1 MRIRVNLLVRLMLTP
16 LGTKQ
21 THETEQ
27 PAFNVVAHQLH
38 THKTMLQTFDNQP
51 KFPTNTKGE
60 LVPCIKVMHRGTFK
74 QQHYLCVPTGIVNVA
89 KPHDPPKYGI
99 KHTVRRCHPDG
110 RVIMRVR
117 MSKKQRLARRHRD
130 RDRLHGIGKK
140 EVSA

>member
-1 MRIRVNLLVRLMLTP
+1 VSLLVRLMLTP

-51 KFPTNTKGE
+51 KFPFDRKGNPQ
-60 LVPCIKVMHRGTFK
+60 PCIKVMHRGTFK

-89 KPHDPPKYGI
+89 KPHEPPRYGI
-99 KHTVRRCHPDG
+99 KHTVFRCTRDG
-110 RVIMRVR
+110 RIIPRVR
-117 MSKKQRLARRHRD
+117 ISKKQGLARRHRD